1 MSSQT
6 FQFSAA
12 ARLYSQ
18 NVAVVDEIKKS
29 KAADARKLY
38 KENKALI
45 NEMKAAAY
53 QEVAT
58 FGDLVLKELARL
70 PWEQEGARLCQQTA
84 FTVKRWKGQRI
95 NYRWLR
101 PATEQENEKGRT
113 DGGHIALMVPKL
125 DIIMGLDDDTYLH
138 KYFDVHTKTQV
149 TVALVC
155 YVSPES
161 RRHLVTSLKENS
173 AVGTFSNEDTTN
185 EWNDIIMP
193 IDLDNPVSPV
203 VESIAA
209 LLRDIYKNEYPRS

>member
-45 NEMKAAAY
+45 NEMKAVAY

-70 PWEQEGARLCQQTA
+70 PWEQEGARLCQQTTY
-84 FTVKRWKGQRI
+84 TVKRWKGQRI

-101 PATEQENEKGRT
+101 PAAEQENGKERA
-113 DGGHIALMVPKL
+113 GGGYIALLVPKL

-138 KYFDVHTKTQV
+138 KYFDVHTKAQT
-149 TVALVC
+149 TVGLVC
-155 YVSPES
+155 HVSDES
-161 RRHLVTSLKENS
+161 RRHLVTTLAKNS
-173 AVGTFSNEDTTN
+173 AVGTFSNKAD
-185 EWNDIIMP
+185 EWDYIIMP

-203 VESIAA
+203 VERIAK
-209 LLRDIYKNEYPRS
+209 LLRAIYEIEYPRS